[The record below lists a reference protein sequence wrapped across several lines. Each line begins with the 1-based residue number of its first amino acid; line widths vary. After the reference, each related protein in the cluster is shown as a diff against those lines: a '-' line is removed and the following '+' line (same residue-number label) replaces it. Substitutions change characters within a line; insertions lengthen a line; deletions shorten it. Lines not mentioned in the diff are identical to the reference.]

1 MAGKKPVSKMKR
13 KSSGNGKIA
22 AKTTIKKIPAIKDP
36 LSKSGVIKT
45 IAEATGVHKKEIG
58 NVFECLSQLIEKH
71 IKKGGPGTF
80 VIPGLAK
87 IKVINKPKRDARKG
101 INPFTGQEIM
111 IKAKP
116 ASRAIKIKPLK
127 KLKEMVA

>member
-1 MAGKKPVSKMKR
+1 MPKKPVSKVKR

-22 AKTTIKKIPAIKDP
+22 AKTTLKKIPAIKDP
-36 LSKSGVIKT
+36 LTKSGVIKA

-58 NVFECLSQLIEKH
+58 NVFAYLSQLIEKH
-71 IKKGGPGTF
+71 IKKGGPGKF
-80 VIPGLAK
+80 VMPDIAK
-87 IKVINKPKRDARKG
+87 IVVINKPPKKAREG
-101 INPFTGQEIM
+101 INPFTGEKIM

>member
-1 MAGKKPVSKMKR
+1 MAVKKPISKVKR

-22 AKTTIKKIPAIKDP
+22 VKTATKKIPAIKEP
-36 LSKSGVIKT
+36 LSKIGVIKT
-45 IAEATGVHKKEIG
+45 IAEATGMNKKEVG

-71 IKKGGPGTF
+71 IKKGGPGVF
-80 VIPGLAK
+80 VMPGIAK
-87 IKVINKPKRDARKG
+87 IKVVDKKARKERKG

-116 ASRAIKIKPLK
+116 AYKTIKIKPLK
-127 KLKEMVA
+127 KLKEIVA